1 VLLDA
6 EPITV
11 HRMDHFRAAFT
22 TLTCSASPIFGLHG
36 ELLGVLDASA
46 VRSPD
51 ERESQ
56 RLVNHIVRQSA
67 LLIEDAYFLN
77 AATDCWVLLAHRN
90 RHYVEAQPEILIGV
104 DACGN
109 AIAANRR
116 ARSGEIQQL
125 KNDRVIGEDRDG
137 YLAMRRN
144 PDDPKYLAYAEGVVK
159 DENAD
164 RSFLYLANAQAQS
177 KPLEIIERD
186 YAQLW
191 SDRAWP
197 GEWVQKEDGN
207 WIQK

>member
-1 VLLDA
+1 
-6 EPITV
+6 
-11 HRMDHFRAAFT
+11 
-22 TLTCSASPIFGLHG
+22 
-36 ELLGVLDASA
+36 
-46 VRSPD
+46 
-51 ERESQ
+51 
-56 RLVNHIVRQSA
+56 
-67 LLIEDAYFLN
+67 
-77 AATDCWVLLAHRN
+77 
-90 RHYVEAQPEILIGV
+90 
-104 DACGN
+104 
-109 AIAANRR
+109 
-116 ARSGEIQQL
+116 
-125 KNDRVIGEDRDG
+125 
-137 YLAMRRN
+137 MRRN